1 MDKAQISWL
10 KEIVNI
16 KKILQ
21 GILSL
26 TLYSIL
32 LIFIITTEAAQ

>member
-16 KKILQ
+16 KKNLQ